1 MVKENKRLPPHI
13 AYLESHFDIPDSEW
27 KDFEKK
33 SKRPLAVGLTESLIQ
48 PGPYVITQRRDL
60 EGLIIHKDPEN
71 LVLTANPTYKISA
84 RIVPESD
91 NSQWL
96 KNIVRETGPSI
107 KNATEESVHNLTAIR
122 RVAGPI
128 EITGGLAVTN
138 EHHIEVRRA
147 DEGVFHEMG
156 QVDLIKGSYSID
168 INEASGIILA
178 RLMDK
183 NGIILGEGGIRISQ
197 LRMGSGRLIS
207 GPRLEIS
214 PSPIWTGRV
223 SHYYPNSKKENGSST
238 RVTTFGGENSVAVGK
253 NGEITLENFSRNST
267 TIVRAEESDQV
278 PSCKIMVA
286 GAKPFGITLFPK
298 SMMKALKR
306 IVTDQKNIPSHE
318 FTETSVVWGT
328 ASLDGKPLSGVTVVS
343 ETEPEVQAIY
353 FNEFMIPDPKLTAT
367 SSVGIYAFI
376 GLADGFHALLGQRGG
391 AYFGHQNVEVEVGSV
406 AIGDIENT
414 LHTESI
420 RIRAF
425 DAFKGEPVTL
435 TANLQSL
442 EQSVEV
448 VNGAA
453 SIVLPQISR
462 LSMIYTQ
469 APPAYISANYF
480 YNDQDSYIHMP
491 VISKEWLAEIKAIA
505 KFNEL
510 PQTGTIIG
518 FFNEENFEVYLAG
531 QTKDSSIEVVYFD
544 ASGKLSDSHQGVPGG
559 GFIIFN
565 APYGTQEIVV
575 VGSNS
580 EKISSKVVPV
590 DVDTASV
597 LSFTSF

>member
-1 MVKENKRLPPHI
+1 MISKALVLPTLLLAMLSVFPVTMGRLKFIPIYKALMVKENKRLPPHI

-278 PSCKIMVA
+278 
-286 GAKPFGITLFPK
+286 
-298 SMMKALKR
+298 
-306 IVTDQKNIPSHE
+306 
-318 FTETSVVWGT
+318 
-328 ASLDGKPLSGVTVVS
+328 
-343 ETEPEVQAIY
+343 
-353 FNEFMIPDPKLTAT
+353 
-367 SSVGIYAFI
+367 
-376 GLADGFHALLGQRGG
+376 
-391 AYFGHQNVEVEVGSV
+391 
-406 AIGDIENT
+406 
-414 LHTESI
+414 
-420 RIRAF
+420 
-425 DAFKGEPVTL
+425 
-435 TANLQSL
+435 
-442 EQSVEV
+442 
-448 VNGAA
+448 
-453 SIVLPQISR
+453 
-462 LSMIYTQ
+462 
-469 APPAYISANYF
+469 
-480 YNDQDSYIHMP
+480 
-491 VISKEWLAEIKAIA
+491 
-505 KFNEL
+505 
-510 PQTGTIIG
+510 
-518 FFNEENFEVYLAG
+518 
-531 QTKDSSIEVVYFD
+531 
-544 ASGKLSDSHQGVPGG
+544 
-559 GFIIFN
+559 
-565 APYGTQEIVV
+565 
-575 VGSNS
+575 
-580 EKISSKVVPV
+580 
-590 DVDTASV
+590 
-597 LSFTSF
+597 